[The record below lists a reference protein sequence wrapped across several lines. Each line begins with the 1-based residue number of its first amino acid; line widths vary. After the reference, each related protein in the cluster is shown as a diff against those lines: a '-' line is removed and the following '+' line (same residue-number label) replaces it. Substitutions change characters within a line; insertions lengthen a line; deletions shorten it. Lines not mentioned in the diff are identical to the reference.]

1 MEERCFRKV
10 KNMQI
15 EYLKYREAPTYNG
28 FETSYFEDVNIY
40 IDTRDGI
47 TIIDN
52 EKEYFYNISYV
63 ISYEIEN
70 YKDIPEE
77 IGE

>member
-1 MEERCFRKV
+1 MEEKCFRKV
-10 KNMQI
+10 KNIQI
-15 EYLKYREAPTYNG
+15 NYLKYREPTMYNG
-28 FETSYFEDVNIY
+28 YETDYFEDVNIY

-47 TIIDN
+47 TIIDD
-52 EKEYFYNISYV
+52 EKEYFYNISYIV
-63 ISYEIEN
+63 SYEIEN